1 MNPYHKTQTYIMT
14 NNDNIE
20 KSLKNTYNKGDKFIL
35 VSRKTKND
43 TLVHSVVIDTVT
55 INNYK
60 EKIQEYVI
68 KCAKTHYKTLSN
80 DDTYVNLTMH
90 KIPSSYS
97 SQPSSYSSQPSSYP
111 SQPSP
116 YTHQLNNIALGTV
129 PVWSLDNTDDARKIF
144 SGWDYK
150 NGGEPFYSVVESVVL
165 HWMRF
170 DYDSENNTDYV
181 TVTVHGKP
189 FKILFK

>member
-80 DDTYVNLTMH
+80 DDTYVNFIMH
-90 KIPSSYS
+90 KI
-97 SQPSSYSSQPSSYP
+97 PSSYP
-111 SQPSP
+111 SQPSLH
-116 YTHQLNNIALGTV
+116 THQMINILLGTE
-129 PVWSLDNTDDARKIF
+129 PVWSLDNTNDARKIF
-144 SGWDYK
+144 SDWDCK
-150 NGGEPFYSVVESVVL
+150 NGGEPFYSVVELVVL

-170 DYDSENNTDYV
+170 DYDSENNADYI